1 MVKIINKSKTKFKEC
16 EIDTTPKLLL
26 NICDLY
32 SYGFTD
38 SNIFYRN
45 LYSDPEKDYSK
56 MTISSYFELG
66 DVFYSKILSYLIM
79 ANIVC
84 VEFPKTTYNLIP
96 FKYKSFKKAAETI
109 IQYIEKHEIKE
120 VHTPIFANRICEGDW
135 SKIIEILKEELD
147 KVSYDVLLYVYK

>member
-1 MVKIINKSKTKFKEC
+1 MVKVISKSKTKFKEC
-16 EIDTTPKLLL
+16 EIDTIPKILL

-32 SYGFTD
+32 NYGYTD

-45 LYSDPEKDYSK
+45 LYSDPEKDYFNITK
-56 MTISSYFELG
+56 DGYLKLG

-96 FKYKSFKKAAETI
+96 FKYKSFKKAVEAI
-109 IQYIEKHEIKE
+109 IHYIENHEIKE

-147 KVSYDVLLYVYK
+147 KVSYDVSLYVYK

>member
-1 MVKIINKSKTKFKEC
+1 MVKVISKSKTKFKEC
-16 EIDTTPKLLL
+16 EIDTIPKILL

-32 SYGFTD
+32 NYGYTD

-45 LYSDPEKDYSK
+45 LYSDPEKDYFNITK
-56 MTISSYFELG
+56 DGYLKLG

-96 FKYKSFKKAAETI
+96 FKYKSFKKAVEAI
-109 IQYIEKHEIKE
+109 IHYIKNHEIKE

-147 KVSYDVLLYVYK
+147 KVSYDVSLYIYK